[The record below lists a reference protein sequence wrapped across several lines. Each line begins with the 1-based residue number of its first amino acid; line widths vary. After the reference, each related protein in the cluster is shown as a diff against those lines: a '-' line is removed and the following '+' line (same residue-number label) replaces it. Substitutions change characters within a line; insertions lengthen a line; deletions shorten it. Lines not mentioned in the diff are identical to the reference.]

1 MIEFMYKLFMMVSA
15 IYLIGI
21 MICSIRI
28 LIGPSSVDRLVGI
41 DNLTTLMVPCMFF
54 AGIVFGR
61 GVYHDVALLIAATSF
76 IGSIA
81 VSKYLQGKRF
91 EE

>member
-1 MIEFMYKLFMMVSA
+1 MIELMDNLFMIISA
-15 IYLIGI
+15 LYLIGI

-28 LIGPSSVDRLVGI
+28 LIGPSHVDRLVGI
-41 DNLTTLMVPCMFF
+41 NNLTILMVPCMVFV
-54 AGIVFGR
+54 GVVFGR
-61 GVYHDVALLIAATSF
+61 AVYHDIALLIAVTSF
-76 IGSIA
+76 IGPVA